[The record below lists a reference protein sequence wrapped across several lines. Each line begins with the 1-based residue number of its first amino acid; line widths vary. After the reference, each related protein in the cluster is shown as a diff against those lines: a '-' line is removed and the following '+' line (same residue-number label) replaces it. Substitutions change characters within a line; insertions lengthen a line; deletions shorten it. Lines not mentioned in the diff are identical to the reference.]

1 MGLLKG
7 IDPLLTADL
16 LYVLRSMGHGDK
28 LVVCDCN
35 FPAVEVATKTITGK
49 CITLTVPLPEAL
61 SAICSVLPLDY
72 FVDSPVSC
80 MAPSEG
86 VALPPEGALVIDA
99 IKAAIRA
106 HSPGVRICPV
116 ERFAFYEQ
124 ARTCFA
130 VVQTLERRPYANVI
144 LQKGVIGPN
153 GQDLKPEKSNGT
165 GVSSPAV
172 KPSPQPP
179 TKTIWAAIAPKA
191 KKVQP
196 SETED
201 WI

>member
-16 LYVLRSMGHGDK
+16 LHVLRSMGHGDQ

-35 FPAVEVATKTITGK
+35 FPAAEVATKTTSGK

-61 SAICSVLPLDY
+61 SAICSVLPLDL
-72 FVDSPVSC
+72 FVESPVYC

-86 VALPPEGALVIDA
+86 VVLPPTGAVAIDA

-106 HSPGVRICPV
+106 HCPEVRISPL
-116 ERFAFYEQ
+116 ERFAFYEKS
-124 ARTCFA
+124 RKSFA

-144 LQKGVIGPN
+144 LQKGAIGPD
-153 GQDLKPEKSNGT
+153 GREFKPERMTSGELKQETTVPQTTWIFN
-165 GVSSPAV
+165 
-172 KPSPQPP
+172 KP
-179 TKTIWAAIAPKA
+179 
-191 KKVQP
+191 KKKQG
-196 SETED
+196 ED